1 MTDTGTAEAVN
12 TSDRWLGVTVL
23 NGDVAATI
31 RKYGACAH
39 SKPHGPGKMIL
50 YYENPNF
57 NSGSTDEGR
66 VVDYAGTI
74 TPGTRTIVQN
84 EPVAASLNHGASI
97 QGRNL
102 VAGAPPQVGI
112 GNQNVYQNPNNVTRG
127 DTTSI
132 ANPEMLDS
140 SVEDAELR
148 NISDRENRTAR
159 DKMMGE
165 NRSDVTGALS
175 ATPFMGPTT
184 PTTTRGAPS
193 IPALTPVQAASVRQG
208 LQSEDP
214 EVRAQAADVVL
225 GLVEMLPIGP
235 ADSEAGTE
243 EFEAELRGGPKD
255 TAVNVTD
262 LEDLSDSTPQLE
274 PTETGGTSLGGNVK
288 EPEEPDGGLLSTIKD
303 AASSAV
309 QTVVQAVSG
318 SEKGPEEK
326 LKDAHPEWDYAFLS
340 AKTKSELEDLADE
353 AEKVGVTVSRTDGS
367 QGPLR
372 KEDYI
377 TALRTD
383 K

>member
-57 NSGSTDEGR
+57 DSGSTDEGQ

-112 GNQNVYQNPNNVTRG
+112 GNQNVYQNPNNVTR
-127 DTTSI
+127 
-132 ANPEMLDS
+132 AEAAYLNPEMLHS
-140 SVEDAELR
+140 KVLEAEAQ
-148 NISDRENRTAR
+148 NISDRGNKTAR
-159 DKMMGE
+159 DKMVGE
-165 NRSDVTGALS
+165 GRSDASGVLS

-235 ADSEAGTE
+235 ADSKAGTE
-243 EFEAELRGGPKD
+243 KFEAELRGGPRD
-255 TAVNVTD
+255 TAVNVTEV
-262 LEDLSDSTPQLE
+262 EDFSDSTPQLE
-274 PTETGGTSLGGNVK
+274 PIK
-288 EPEEPDGGLLSTIKD
+288 ESEEPGGGLLSTIKD

-340 AKTKSELEDLADE
+340 AKTKGELEDLADE

-377 TALRTD
+377 AALRTD